1 MGRLQGK
8 VAIITG
14 AAGGIGSA
22 AARRFV
28 AEGAH
33 VLLVDRE
40 ADALRRVTDELP
52 SAQAAYFAAD
62 VTDAA
67 ATRAFV
73 ADAARRFGRVDAAL
87 LNAGIEGEVGRI
99 EDASLA
105 MFDQVMAVNV
115 RGVWLGLAALIPVMR
130 DAGGGSIVITSSV
143 AGVKGSPK
151 LAAYSTSKHAVV
163 GMMKSAALECIAD
176 RIRVNAINP
185 GQTRTRLME
194 SIDGMMRAAGRTG
207 DPAAAI
213 PMGRYADP
221 SEIAS
226 LMLFLASDESSY
238 CTGATYLVDGGRMS

>member
-1 MGRLQGK
+1 MGRLEGK

-14 AAGGIGSA
+14 AAGGIGST

-28 AEGAH
+28 SEGAN

-40 ADALRRVTDELP
+40 ADALKRVTDELP
-52 SAQAAYFAAD
+52 SGQAAYFAGD
-62 VTDAA
+62 VTDEAV
-67 ATRAFV
+67 TQAFV
-73 ADAARRFGRVDAAL
+73 ADATQRFGHVDVAL

-105 MFDQVMAVNV
+105 MFDRVMAVNV
-115 RGVWLGLAALIPVMR
+115 RSVWLGLAALIPVMR
-130 DAGGGSIVITSSV
+130 KAGGGSIVITSSV

-163 GMMKSAALECIAD
+163 GMMKSAALECIPD
-176 RIRVNAINP
+176 HIRINAINP

-194 SIDGMMRAAGRTG
+194 SIDEMMRVAGRTG

-221 SEIAS
+221 SEIVS